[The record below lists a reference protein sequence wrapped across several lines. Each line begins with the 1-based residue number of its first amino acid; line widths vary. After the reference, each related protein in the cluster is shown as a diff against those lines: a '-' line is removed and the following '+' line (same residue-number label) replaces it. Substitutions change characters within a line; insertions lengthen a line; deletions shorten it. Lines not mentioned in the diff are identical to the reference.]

1 MSVKFGDV
9 LTDYVIVGKDVL
21 VMPFATIGFVGFSFE
36 KDKLGN
42 FKIPLKRRH
51 HNFKVILGDNVVIG
65 SKTNIDRGSW
75 RDTVIGD
82 GTNIDHL
89 CHIAHNVRIGKH
101 TWIAAG
107 SVLCGSCEVG
117 DRCQIGAGTIILPHV
132 KVGNKVITGAGA
144 VVTNDVPSNKIVKGV
159 PAKWP
164 NQYESFMA
172 Q

>member
-1 MSVKFGDV
+1 MSMKFGEV
-9 LTDYVIVGKDVL
+9 LTDYVTVGKDVL
-21 VMPFATIGFVGFSFE
+21 VFPFATVGFIGFSFE

-42 FKIPLKRRH
+42 FKIPLKRRP

-65 SKTNIDRGSW
+65 SKSNVDRGSW
-75 RDTVIGD
+75 RDTIIGE

-107 SVLCGSCEVG
+107 SILCGSCEVG
-117 DRCQIGAGTIILPHV
+117 DKCQIGAGTIILPHV
-132 KVGNKVITGAGA
+132 KLGNKVITGAGA
-144 VVTNDVPSNKIVKGV
+144 VVTRDVSSNKIVKGI
-159 PAKWP
+159 PAKA
-164 NQYESFMA
+164 NNEFESFMA

>member
-1 MSVKFGDV
+1 MSQKFGEEV
-9 LTDYVIVGKDVL
+9 TEYLTKGEN
-21 VMPFATIGFVGFSFE
+21 VMVFPFATIGFIGFSFE

-42 FKIPLKRRH
+42 FKIPLVRRK
-51 HNFKVILGDNVVIG
+51 HNFKVVLGDNVVIG

-75 RDTVIGD
+75 RETTIGE

-89 CHIAHNVRIGKH
+89 CHIAHNVRVGKH

-132 KVGNKVITGAGA
+132 RVGNKVITGAGA
-144 VVTNDVPSNKIVKGV
+144 VVTKDIADNTIVKGV
-159 PAKWP
+159 PAK
-164 NQYESFMA
+164 
-172 Q
+172 